1 MIFKHMDRIVFAGD
15 SVTDMESAQPVGEG
29 LFENV
34 GKSYVRIVEN
44 MLAAFY
50 PEVYLRVT
58 NSGIGG
64 NTSRDLLQRFD
75 RGAFLKGGVPD
86 SVLHSRYTSQLGQPR
101 AIAASAFTECSR

>member
-1 MIFKHMDRIVFAGD
+1 MIFEHMDRIVFAGD

-50 PEVYLRVT
+50 P
-58 NSGIGG
+58 
-64 NTSRDLLQRFD
+64 
-75 RGAFLKGGVPD
+75 GGVSACD
-86 SVLHSRYTSQLGQPR
+86 KLRYWRKHKPR
-101 AIAASAFTECSR
+101 SAAEI

>member
-44 MLAAFY
+44 MLSAFY
-50 PEVYLRVT
+50 PEVYIRVT
-58 NSGIGG
+58 NSGISG
-64 NTSRDLLQRFD
+64 NTSRDLLQRFQ
-75 RGAFLKGGVPD
+75 RCLETVRQPGYAGCPGISGGVP
-86 SVLHSRYTSQLGQPR
+86 
-101 AIAASAFTECSR
+101 F

>member
-50 PEVYLRVT
+50 PEVYH
-58 NSGIGG
+58 
-64 NTSRDLLQRFD
+64 SRDKLRYQR
-75 RGAFLKGGVPD
+75 K
-86 SVLHSRYTSQLGQPR
+86 HKPR
-101 AIAASAFTECSR
+101 SAAAV